1 MNVTELAED
10 IIAGHRIKRGNNL
23 SFFINCDL
31 KKLCEGANKIRSSLC
46 GKTINLCSIIN
57 GKSGR
62 CSENCK
68 FCAQSAHHCTGITE
82 YGFLNEE
89 TILAECMHNEQ
100 RGVNRFAIV
109 TAGRTLS
116 NNDFKKVISAFKLLK
131 SKCNIGLCSSL
142 GLLTSEQFKELYESE
157 VRRYHCNIETSRRN
171 FPNIC
176 TTHTYEDKI
185 ACIRRA
191 KEAGFEIC
199 SGGIIGMGETWEDR
213 LDMAISLSEL
223 NVNSI
228 PINALIPIKGT
239 PFENLERIS
248 ENDILR
254 TVAIFRYINP
264 IADIRLAA
272 GRNLVKDCGKQAF
285 LSGANSAITGDMLT
299 TSGNNIREDINML
312 KEMGFTVESNKWILV
327 F

>member
-1 MNVTELAED
+1 MDVTRLAED
-10 IIAGHRIKRGNNL
+10 VIQGYRIKRGDNL
-23 SFFINCDL
+23 NSFINCKL
-31 KKLCEGANKIRSSLC
+31 KELCEGANKIRNSLC
-46 GKTINLCSIIN
+46 GNIIDLCSIIN

-82 YGFLNEE
+82 YDFLNEE
-89 TILAECMHNEQ
+89 AILAECTHNEK
-100 RGVNRFAIV
+100 RGINRFAIV

-116 NNDFKKVISAFKLLK
+116 SNDFKKVISTFKLLR

-142 GLLTSEQFKELYESE
+142 GLLTSEQFKELYKSG

-185 ACIRRA
+185 ACIKRA
-191 KEAGFEIC
+191 REAGFEIC
-199 SGGIIGMGETWEDR
+199 SGGIIGMGETWKDR

-223 NVNSI
+223 SVNSI

-239 PFENLERIS
+239 PFEKLERIS
-248 ENDILR
+248 EDDILR

-264 IADIRLAA
+264 TADIRLAA
-272 GRNLVKDCGKQAF
+272 GRNLIKDCGKQAF

-299 TSGNNIREDINML
+299 TSGNNITEDINML
-312 KEMGFTVESNKWILV
+312 KEMGFVVETNK
-327 F
+327 